1 MKQKWLITLNVFLF
15 WALLMSVHFCY
26 PSPGTGGGAS
36 YAGYYIV
43 IVIYSLL
50 VSVPVGLVILVV
62 VHLMKRFNKQAGNP
76 RLSVGI
82 LISLLVLCMVIQAV
96 LFLANG
102 SKPNSLLLEIII
114 DAVGI

>member
-1 MKQKWLITLNVFLF
+1 MADHLECASFLGASSIGVFLLPSRYKPWF
-15 WALLMSVHFCY
+15 WLRCLLGF
-26 PSPGTGGGAS
+26 
-36 YAGYYIV
+36 IV
-43 IVIYSLL
+43 IFLYSFL
-50 VSVPVGLVILVV
+50 VSVSVGLVALVV
-62 VHLMKRFNKQAGNP
+62 AHLMKRFNKQASNP